1 MHLFPLLPTLLF
13 APACLNALLNATT
26 FRRLPARP
34 SAITP
39 RRVSILVPARNE
51 AERIAPLLESFLRLD
66 DRHELELIVYD
77 DDSDDGMDRLVL
89 DYAAKDARIKLLRGN
104 GPPPGWT
111 GRTNGLHTLAGAA
124 QGDWLLFTDADVTFE
139 PGGIERAV
147 AAMEADRLDV
157 LTLYPRQ
164 ILGTFAEQAF
174 VPLMVYA
181 FYCFGPQFFHQRGA
195 KVSIK
200 PLNGQ
205 FNLWSRASYEAVG
218 GYAAIKEAWL
228 DDMTMGRRLA
238 ALDRPMAYRAG
249 AGVASCRM
257 YRGFAECWRGFA
269 KHTFDAYGLPPAG
282 YFALQAYQA
291 LTHVALLGLPW
302 MLTTPTDRALAATW
316 VAMVALTRVVAGV
329 QTGGGWV
336 AGLLDPIAMAAS
348 IANALESY
356 RQYVRPS
363 AAWKGRVR
371 VKATPPA

>member
-1 MHLFPLLPTLLF
+1 LLF
-13 APACLNALLNATT
+13 APACLNALLNAAT
-26 FRRLPARP
+26 FRRLPPRP
-34 SAITP
+34 AQVAP
-39 RRVSILVPARNE
+39 QRVSILVPARNE
-51 AERIAPLLESFLRLD
+51 AERIGPLLESFLRLD
-66 DRHELELIVYD
+66 DRHDLELIVYD
-77 DDSDDGMDRLVL
+77 DDSDDGMGDLVAS
-89 DYAAKDARIKLLRGN
+89 YAARDARIKLLRGH

-147 AAMEADRLDV
+147 AVMQADRLDV

-164 ILGTFAEQAF
+164 ILGTFAERAF

-181 FYCFGPQFFHQRGA
+181 FYCFGPQWAHRRGA

-205 FNLWSRASYEAVG
+205 FNLWSRASYDAVG
-218 GYAAIKEAWL
+218 GYAAIKDAWL

-238 ALDRPMAYRAG
+238 ELDRSLCYRAG
-249 AGVASCRM
+249 AGVANCRM
-257 YRGFAECWRGFA
+257 YRGFRECWRGFA

-291 LTHVALLGLPW
+291 ITHVALVGLPW
-302 MLTTPTDRALAATW
+302 MLTTPVDRALAGLW
-316 VAMVALTRVVAGV
+316 VGMVALTRVVAAV
-329 QTGGGWV
+329 QTGNGWL
-336 AGLLDPIAMAAS
+336 AGLLDPLAMALS
-348 IANALESY
+348 IANACESY